1 VRQFRKGD
9 IVTIECVVESQ
20 FSDDDLKLRHPNGY
34 SEIYVEIGNVNI
46 IRHAIQVGDR
56 VKNTHLLDIEVGHVL
71 SIAGNR
77 AWIECDGGVF
87 TTWFINH
94 CKRVEPLEAEVA
106 A

>member
-1 VRQFRKGD
+1 MRQFRKGD

-46 IRHAIQVGDR
+46 VRHAIKVGDR
-56 VKNTHLLDIEVGHVL
+56 VKNTELTFIAMGIVL
-71 SIAGNR
+71 SVSGDR
-77 AWIECDGGVF
+77 AWVECEDGTF
-87 TTWFINH
+87 STWFVKH
-94 CKRVEPLEAEVA
+94 CNRVEPLVAQVA